1 MAGKLQ
7 LAAKCLLGTTLLGSG
22 IGGVYYATTHGWT
35 SHPTAAKQRASNLD
49 AVASAWAGA
58 DTKHAADSDQSSRV
72 ARSAQTKLVADPKPI
87 AKPAETDRY
96 AAAPIPLPG
105 PEVAAKHEDKQD
117 KKADAKKT
125 AKVEKAKQAKQ
136 EKKIEPIEPTL
147 AEAKIE
153 TKQKSKDAAVKLA
166 SHTEETK
173 TAKTDEAKSP
183 TPVLPAP
190 VVLVPAVAVPE
201 PTIARGQEPK
211 DDSPAPPTQA
221 KGVSAEISGAFD
233 AAPKAPTALSNTIP
247 KEPKTLNATGQP
259 TNAANPSQGA
269 KQAFGGSAAPA
280 ALDRYGDNSLPS
292 PPPAG
297 QSKPMVNPFAAPPP
311 TTTPTNTQSPQNDRL
326 APLSNPGG
334 DAGSLREMQPNGN
347 GLRPMNASPSNSNTT
362 NSNPSPQR
370 SATRDYSSKNRL
382 PQASPFA
389 NTPNNNNASPYSPSP
404 QRGTGLAG
412 GADATPQT
420 MSGDGTGKPGEK
432 ALEGVQQPT
441 LVIQKFAPGEIQV
454 GKPAKF
460 VLQVRNSGAQAAD
473 NVTVQDDVPQGTQ
486 LVSTSPNAS
495 VQGTHLAWQLG
506 KLSPGEDRTIEMQVM
521 PKSEG
526 DIGSVATVTYSAQ
539 ASVRTRCTMP
549 QLAIRMTAPS
559 EVMVGKQQHVKIEIR
574 NPGSGDATGVMLLEN
589 VPPGVKHAAGPS
601 LEFEIG
607 TLHAGETRE
616 LDLVLNAEKPGKVTN
631 VLTARAQGNL
641 QVQQQVE
648 FEVIAPG
655 LTVGLQGP
663 ERRYLER
670 PATYEVSVQNP
681 GTATAHDVQIV
692 TKLPKGM
699 RFVKANNMGEYDAN
713 THAVYWSLAELPK
726 GEKGT
731 VELTAMPI
739 ETGPQTLQVESR
751 AQQGLADKTQ
761 REVIVEGL
769 AAIKF
774 EVRSLQ
780 DPVEVNG
787 EAGYE
792 IRIINQG
799 TKAAS
804 NVQVTAELPPGFKLT
819 SAEGETQH
827 KADGNRLVFEPL
839 QQLAPKAD
847 TVYRIRAQAMQAGD
861 QRLVVEVK
869 TDDLEQP
876 IRREENTRVFGDQ

>member
-22 IGGVYYATTHGWT
+22 TGGVYYATTHGWT
-35 SHPTAAKQRASNLD
+35 SHPTVSARQPASNLD
-49 AVASAWAGA
+49 AVASAWADAGA
-58 DTKHAADSDQSSRV
+58 KHPADSDQSSRV
-72 ARSAQTKLVADPKPI
+72 ARSAQTKLTADPMPVV
-87 AKPAETDRY
+87 KPAESDRY
-96 AAAPIPLPG
+96 AAASVPLPG
-105 PEVAAKHEDKQD
+105 LEVTARHEDKQD
-117 KKADAKKT
+117 KKANAKKT
-125 AKVEKAKQAKQ
+125 AKVENTEKTETEKKVAKADPTPAKAKVEAKQ
-136 EKKIEPIEPTL
+136 DP
-147 AEAKIE
+147 
-153 TKQKSKDAAVKLA
+153 KDSPVKLA
-166 SHTEETK
+166 SHTEKTK
-173 TAKTDEAKSP
+173 IAKTDDTKSP
-183 TPVLPAP
+183 APALPEPTLA
-190 VVLVPAVAVPE
+190 VPAVPE
-201 PTIARGQEPK
+201 PTLARGQEPK
-211 DDSPAPPTQA
+211 DDLPPSATQA
-221 KGVSAEISGAFD
+221 KDVSAEISGAFD
-233 AAPKAPTALSNTIP
+233 AAPRAPSTLSNTMP
-247 KEPKTLNATGQP
+247 KEPKALNATAQP
-259 TNAANPSQGA
+259 TNAANPSPSA
-269 KQAFGGSAAPA
+269 KQAFSASGAPV
-280 ALDRYGDNSLPS
+280 ALDRYGDNSLPA

-297 QSKPMVNPFAAPPP
+297 QSKPMVNPFAAAP
-311 TTTPTNTQSPQNDRL
+311 TAATPTNTQSPQNDRL
-326 APLSNPGG
+326 APLSGSGG
-334 DAGSLREMQPNGN
+334 DSGSLREMQSNGN
-347 GLRPMNASPSNSNTT
+347 GLRPMNANPSNSNLM

-389 NTPNNNNASPYSPSP
+389 NTPNNDNANPYSPSP

-412 GADATPQT
+412 GAGAMPQT

-460 VLQVRNSGAQAAD
+460 VLQIRNSGTQAAD
-473 NVTVQDDVPQGTQ
+473 NVTIQDDVPQGTQ

-549 QLAIRMTAPS
+549 QLAIRMTAAS

-739 ETGPQTLQVESR
+739 ETGPQTLQVESH

-792 IRIINQG
+792 IRVVNQG
-799 TKAAS
+799 TKAAG